1 MSFLEKNLE
10 AYNEIAF
17 FPGTGL
23 TCTHE
28 FTFNSNQEAWNL
40 DSEFDNYDVDKL
52 IISWSDWTYSLVWE
66 SVPLS
71 SE

>member
-28 FTFNSNQEAWNL
+28 FTFNRNQEAWNL
-40 DSEFDNYDVDKL
+40 DS
-52 IISWSDWTYSLVWE
+52 
-66 SVPLS
+66 
-71 SE
+71 

>member
-28 FTFNSNQEAWNL
+28 FTFNSNHEAWNL
-40 DSEFDNYDVDKL
+40 DS
-52 IISWSDWTYSLVWE
+52 
-66 SVPLS
+66 
-71 SE
+71 